1 MAVVAQKL
9 ENSGKFYMAFWRT
22 GSRAPIG
29 RWNIYE
35 RNPDGERG
43 RFLALFT
50 IENKNYGTTLQT
62 DWNNLPPSDP
72 VALKLERM
80 VREGLEETQW
90 MMEKREK

>member
-1 MAVVAQKL
+1 
-9 ENSGKFYMAFWRT
+9 MAFWRT

-29 RWNIYE
+29 RWHIYE

-72 VALKLERM
+72 VALELEHM
-80 VREGLEETQW
+80 VKEGLEETKW